1 MFSSLSACS
10 LSKSIP
16 VPLRMPRIS
25 LTGVSILGMMT
36 VSPSRM
42 FIVSSVSFGM
52 IIPRLVP
59 ILRIFA
65 FKAILIRQLL

>member
-1 MFSSLSACS
+1 MFSSLSADS
-10 LSKSIP
+10 LSKTIP

-25 LTGVSILGMMT
+25 FTGFSILGMMM
-36 VSPSRM
+36 VSPSRI
-42 FIVSSVSFGM
+42 FIVSNVSFGM

-65 FKAILIRQLL
+65 FNAILIK

>member
-1 MFSSLSACS
+1 MFSSLSADS
-10 LSKSIP
+10 LSKTVP

-25 LTGVSILGMMT
+25 LTGVSILGINM

-42 FIVSSVSFGM
+42 FIMSNVSFGM

-59 ILRIFA
+59 IFRIFA
-65 FKAILIRQLL
+65 FKAILTK